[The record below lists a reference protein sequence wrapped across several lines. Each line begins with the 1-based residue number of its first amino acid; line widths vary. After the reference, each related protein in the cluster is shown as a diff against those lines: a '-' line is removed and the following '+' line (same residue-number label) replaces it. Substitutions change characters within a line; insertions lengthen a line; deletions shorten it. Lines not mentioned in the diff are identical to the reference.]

1 MKQEKYLVWHISGG
15 LGKHVAATALC
26 PSIKEKYPDRKLI
39 MVVGHPEIF
48 INNPHIDRVYF
59 SGNIPYFYDDYINEK
74 DTLIFRHEVYNQTNH
89 IHKKNHLIESWC
101 EILNIPY
108 SNQLPRIYINA
119 SHKQLVN
126 KWARNKPILLIQTNG
141 GGLDS
146 NGYSWAR
153 DMPIEI
159 SQDIAN
165 RWMNTHHIIQVCNSN
180 SPQIMGAEVVSNSMS
195 NMELFSLLAA
205 SNKRLLIDSSLQH
218 ASAAFSFP
226 SVVLWV
232 GTHPEVYGYN
242 IHTNVKAKSPQNKN
256 KLINSYL
263 FDYAFT
269 DNQFECPYFDSLEMF
284 NPDLIDLELRK

>member
-26 PSIKEKYPDRKLI
+26 SSIKEKYPDRKLI

-48 INNPHIDRVYF
+48 INNPYVDRVYY
-59 SGNIPYFYDDYINEK
+59 SGNIPYFYDDYIDGK
-74 DTLIFRHEVYNQTNH
+74 DTLIFKHEVYNQTNH
-89 IHKKNHLIESWC
+89 IHKKNHLVESWC
-101 EILNIPY
+101 EILNLSY

-126 KWARNKPILLIQTNG
+126 KWARNKPIFLIHTNG

-165 RWMNTHHIIQVCNSN
+165 RWMDTHHIIQVCNPN
-180 SPQIMGAEVVSNSMS
+180 SPQIVGAEIVSNSMS

-218 ASAAFSFP
+218 AASAFNFP

-242 IHTNVKAKSPQNKN
+242 IHTNIKAKSPQNKN

-263 FDYAFT
+263 FDYAFA
-269 DNQFECPYFDSLEMF
+269 DNQYECPYFDALEMF
-284 NPDLIDLELRK
+284 NPDLVDLELRK